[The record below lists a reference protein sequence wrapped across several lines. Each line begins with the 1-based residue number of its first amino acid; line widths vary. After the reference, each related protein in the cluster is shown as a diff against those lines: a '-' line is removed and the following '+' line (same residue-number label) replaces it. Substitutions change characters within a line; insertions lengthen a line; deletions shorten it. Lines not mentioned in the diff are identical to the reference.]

1 MLHTQK
7 WINVGGIFGKIEKL
21 KVSDNNVLVN
31 SFFCFTTLT
40 LTLMIFTALLNTIS
54 FNEMLL

>member
-31 SFFCFTTLT
+31 GFFCFTT
-40 LTLMIFTALLNTIS
+40 LTLMIFTALSNTIS
-54 FNEMLL
+54 FNEM